1 MPADTWTDA
10 FRMAACVAVT
20 AAGAAPLL
28 LVGGKVAAAVRW
40 WAVLMP
46 GVLVIHMVVNAVF
59 LAAGAPV
66 EDHPLAKDTPQPV
79 VLVLQACVLAPVI
92 EEVIFRGLIL
102 MALRAA
108 HEALTWVVLAGTV
121 GVAAYYGGTAPAVFA
136 GLVAVGWIGARFAG
150 ADRGVYGSA
159 LLFAAVHSAVWPTPI
174 PLFAL
179 GLGLGVV
186 AVRANGVLAPAIVHG
201 LFNTVSVLFVL
212 SGGAK

>member
-1 MPADTWTDA
+1 MPADTWTDVV
-10 FRMAACVAVT
+10 RMTACVAVT

-28 LVGGKVAAAVRW
+28 FVGGKVATAARW
-40 WAVLMP
+40 WFVLTP
-46 GVLVIHMVVNAVF
+46 GVLVLHTAVNAVF

-66 EDHPLAKDTPQPV
+66 EEHPLAKHTPEPA
-79 VLVLQACVLAPVI
+79 LLILQASVLAPII

-108 HEALTWVVLAGTV
+108 HEALTWVVLAGAV
-121 GVAAYYGGTAPAVFA
+121 GVAAYYGGPAPAVFA
-136 GLVAVGWIGARFAG
+136 GVVALGWVGVRFAG

-159 LLFAAVHSAVWPTPI
+159 LVFAAVHSAVWPTPI

-186 AVRANGVLAPAIVHG
+186 AVRTNGVVAPAIVHG

-212 SGGAK
+212 SGAPK